1 VTTRGKVFAA
11 ERCDY
16 SRVQNFQLNARA
28 WVFQERLLAPRALHY
43 AGRDLFWECKA
54 VLASGAYP
62 KGVLWIV
69 PDDVIYANDAPFE

>member
-1 VTTRGKVFAA
+1 VFAA

-43 AGRDLFWECKA
+43 AGCDLFWECKA